1 MFKVSPNLSSLDRF
15 LRVILGFAFIYI
27 SIWFLIGLIQFIFII
42 IGLGLLIN
50 AITGFCGIYYLLGIS
65 TCRVPKKSRK

>member
-1 MFKVSPNLSSLDRF
+1 MFKVSQNLSSIDRV
-15 LRVILGFAFIYI
+15 LRVIIGVAFIYI
-27 SIWFLIGLIQFIFII
+27 ALSFLIGLIQFIFII

-65 TCRVPKKSRK
+65 TCRIPKKSKK